1 MLIFTRIR
9 HPRLH
14 YAARQLFAHVQG
26 ELDFT
31 DSEEEFLC
39 YNGAKWCYD
48 ASGPQAIWQ
57 CNPVTVL
64 WNDELLNHRPEIKY
78 WNTIPFPD
86 LDGSGRFD
94 PLACTFY
101 MLSRMEEYTIHE
113 RDEHGRFSGYKSWG
127 GPNVTAIAVV
137 DRWRREMERDLLKHF
152 PGTVVTPPAFRPVA
166 TIDVDSAFAFRYK
179 GVRRTC
185 GALALDVLRG
195 KWKQASER
203 LYCVL
208 ADKEDPFDTYHFI
221 SDFCHRHH
229 IELKF
234 FFLLADR
241 SRFDINVDY
250 RREELH
256 DRILEMRQA
265 GAQVGIH
272 PGYRSHSHP
281 SILSAEISRLQSI
294 LGEPVVHSRQHY
306 LKFELPVTYRRL
318 LENGILHDY
327 SMGFADVPG
336 FRAGTS
342 MPFPWFD
349 LNTNTETALLVHPVI
364 VMDSTLLSYL
374 RLSTAQALEKIDNL
388 RNEVRLNG
396 GQFTSL
402 WHNETVAERGIWK
415 GWREV
420 WQCCLR
426 NN

>member
-14 YAARQLFAHVQG
+14 YAARQLFAHVQS
-26 ELDFT
+26 ELHFT
-31 DSEEEFLC
+31 DSEVDFLD
-39 YNGAKWCYD
+39 YDGPKWCYD
-48 ASGPQAIWQ
+48 ASGPKAIWQ
-57 CNPVTVL
+57 CSPVTVL
-64 WNDELLNHRPEIKY
+64 WNDGLLNQRPEIEY
-78 WNTIPFPD
+78 WNNIPFPD
-86 LDGSGRFD
+86 LDGSGQFD

-113 RDEHGRFSGYKSWG
+113 RDEHGRFSGYTSWG
-127 GPNVTAIAVV
+127 GPEVTAIAVV
-137 DRWRREMERDLLKHF
+137 DRWRREMERDLLMHF

-185 GALALDVLRG
+185 GALVLDVLRG
-195 KWKQASER
+195 KWKQAAER

-221 SDFCHRHH
+221 SDFCHQQH

-256 DRILEMRQA
+256 DRILEMREA
-265 GAQVGIH
+265 GAEVGIH

-281 SILSAEISRLQSI
+281 SILSMEISRLQAI
-294 LGEPVVHSRQHY
+294 MEEPVVHSRQHY
-306 LKFELPVTYRRL
+306 LKFELPLTYRRL

-349 LNTNTETALLVHPVI
+349 LITNTETALLVHPVV
-364 VMDSTLLSYL
+364 VMDSTLQTYL
-374 RLSTAQALEKIDNL
+374 RLTPSQALERIDNL

-420 WQCCLR
+420 WQYCLR